1 MLYGI
6 YKVVTVKKTPT
17 YIGFS
22 SDHIKLDL
30 QSYLMEAPH
39 CLTVYVGVFMLY
51 RLKVVIYIELVELS
65 FNGLCLW
72 ACKSHS

>member
-17 YIGFS
+17 YIIFS

-30 QSYLMEAPH
+30 KSNLMEAPH
-39 CLTVYVGVFMLY
+39 CLTVYVGVFILY

-65 FNGLCLW
+65 FTGLCLW
-72 ACKSHS
+72 VCTAHS

>member
-17 YIGFS
+17 YIIFS

-30 QSYLMEAPH
+30 KYNLMEAPH

-65 FNGLCLW
+65 FTGPCLW
-72 ACKSHS
+72 ACTAHS

>member
-17 YIGFS
+17 YIIFS

-30 QSYLMEAPH
+30 KSNLMEAPH

-65 FNGLCLW
+65 FTGPCLW
-72 ACKSHS
+72 AYTAHS

>member
-1 MLYGI
+1 MQQGI
-6 YKVVTVKKTPT
+6 
-17 YIGFS
+17 FLC

-30 QSYLMEAPH
+30 KSNLMEAPN

-65 FNGLCLW
+65 FTGLCLW
-72 ACKSHS
+72 ACTAHS

>member
-17 YIGFS
+17 YIIFS

-30 QSYLMEAPH
+30 KSNLMEASH
-39 CLTVYVGVFMLY
+39 CLTVYIGVFILY

-65 FNGLCLW
+65 FTGPCLW
-72 ACKSHS
+72 ACTAHS

>member
-6 YKVVTVKKTPT
+6 YIVVTVKKTPT
-17 YIGFS
+17 YIIFS

-30 QSYLMEAPH
+30 KSNLMEAPH
-39 CLTVYVGVFMLY
+39 CLTVYVGVFILY

-65 FNGLCLW
+65 FTGLCLW
-72 ACKSHS
+72 ACTAHS

>member
-1 MLYGI
+1 MQQGI
-6 YKVVTVKKTPT
+6 
-17 YIGFS
+17 FLC

-30 QSYLMEAPH
+30 KSNLNEAPH

-65 FNGLCLW
+65 FTGPCLW
-72 ACKSHS
+72 ACTAHS

>member
-6 YKVVTVKKTPT
+6 DKVVTVKKTPT
-17 YIGFS
+17 YIIFS

-30 QSYLMEAPH
+30 KSNLMEALH
-39 CLTVYVGVFMLY
+39 YLMVYVGVFMLY

-65 FNGLCLW
+65 FTGLCLW
-72 ACKSHS
+72 ACTAHS

>member
-17 YIGFS
+17 YIIFS

-30 QSYLMEAPH
+30 KSNLMEAPR
-39 CLTVYVGVFMLY
+39 CMTVYVGVFMLY

-65 FNGLCLW
+65 FTGLCLW
-72 ACKSHS
+72 ACTAHS

>member
-17 YIGFS
+17 YIIFS

-30 QSYLMEAPH
+30 KSNIMEAPH
-39 CLTVYVGVFMLY
+39 CLTVYVGVFILY

-65 FNGLCLW
+65 FTGLCLW
-72 ACKSHS
+72 ACTAHS